1 MFDRLRRVMKE
12 KNKTQKER
20 KRRRNRDI
28 VEMRNNS
35 IFSAKLNRDLNIIGT
50 LLIDSDITSI
60 EVETS
65 QENIPRLDSAMYG
78 YEMAEF
84 DVSKDDTRYTISNKR
99 ISL

>member
-50 LLIDSDITSI
+50 LLMDSNITSI

>member
-50 LLIDSDITSI
+50 LLMDSDIASI

>member
-50 LLIDSDITSI
+50 LLMDSDITSI

-84 DVSKDDTRYTISNKR
+84 DVYKDDTRYTISNKR

>member
-50 LLIDSDITSI
+50 LLMDSDITSI

-65 QENIPRLDSAMYG
+65 QENIPRLDSAMYS

>member
-20 KRRRNRDI
+20 KRRRNRGI

-50 LLIDSDITSI
+50 LLMDSDITSI

>member
-28 VEMRNNS
+28 VDMRNNS

-50 LLIDSDITSI
+50 LLMDSDITSI

>member
-1 MFDRLRRVMKE
+1 MFDRLKRVMRE

-20 KRRRNRDI
+20 KSRRNKDI
-28 VEMRNNS
+28 IDMRNNS
-35 IFSAKLNRDLNIIGT
+35 IFSAKLSRDLNIIGT
-50 LLIDSDITSI
+50 LLMDSSITSI
-60 EVETS
+60 EIETT

-84 DVSKDDTRYTISNKR
+84 DVSKDDNRYIISNKG

>member
-50 LLIDSDITSI
+50 LLMDSDITSI

-78 YEMAEF
+78 HEMAEF